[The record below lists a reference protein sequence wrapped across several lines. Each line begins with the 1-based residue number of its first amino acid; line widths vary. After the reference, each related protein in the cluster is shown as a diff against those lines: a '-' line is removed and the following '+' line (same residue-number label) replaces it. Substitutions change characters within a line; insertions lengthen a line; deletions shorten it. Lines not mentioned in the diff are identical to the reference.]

1 MGFTA
6 FEKSCFEGSLRDQD
20 EIENIIDNDY
30 PEDIVR
36 FLKDQ
41 NLLKL
46 VRDYSIISHKSKL
59 HKPESLTMTYLL
71 DPDKNIYDI
80 LQKWQEFLS
89 PPVSLLP

>member
-1 MGFTA
+1 MGFSA
-6 FEKSCFEGSLRDQD
+6 FEKNCFTDSLRNQE
-20 EIENIIDNDY
+20 EIDNIIDNNY

-71 DPDKNIYDI
+71 DPDINIYDI
-80 LQKWQEFLS
+80 LHQWQEFLS
-89 PPVSLLP
+89 PPVSLLS